1 MGVGSGVA
9 RSLGPPSVEGHAA
22 EVDAAEAVSMLFRRR
37 SKQYQMSFFTCFL
50 QRGRH
55 LPNFCQRE
63 GMRNI
68 VPDALSLRHLSIPA
82 QGWRRF
88 DDKGADRWGV
98 DEMN

>member
-1 MGVGSGVA
+1 MGVGSGVT

-37 SKQYQMSFFTCFL
+37 SKQYQMSFFMCFL

-55 LPNFCQRE
+55 LPNFCQHKRM
-63 GMRNI
+63 GNI
-68 VPDALSLRHLSIPA
+68 TPHELTLRHLSIPA

-88 DDKGADRWGV
+88 DDKGADRSGV
-98 DEMN
+98 VELN